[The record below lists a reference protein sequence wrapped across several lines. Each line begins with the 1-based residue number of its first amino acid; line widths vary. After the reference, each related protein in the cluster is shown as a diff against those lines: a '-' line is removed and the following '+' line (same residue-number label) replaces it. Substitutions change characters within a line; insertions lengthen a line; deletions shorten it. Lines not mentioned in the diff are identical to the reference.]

1 MKNIKSLIVSI
12 STIQDL
18 KKITK
23 DTKYIN
29 LDITNPNYDIISYF
43 INKGKAYKY
52 ADITNDING
61 YNYVDYDTF
70 AQSELL
76 IDMIYAD
83 MPNNLSPLETA
94 KYLYIAI
101 GKCVSFDI
109 NADTK
114 KNELYD
120 LSLITSINNLWGAL
134 AIGSVNDISA
144 SKIYYYLCRR
154 LGLDI
159 SLVANEKN
167 KTALTKLII
176 NNQVLITDLF
186 EDIPFIKANMQT
198 RHFASYND
206 DINIDKRIKYITD
219 RYNDYYLDKA
229 LKNIDYTKEDCI
241 FIFLNKIKNLI
252 DVNRIKS
259 SELSVIYK
267 HLFSI
272 YCTNYNI
279 KINNLF
285 LNDNLKKHF
294 LLISYNDNH
303 YSYNYKKKA
312 FVKVID
318 KDLIDN
324 LNIGKIGLYVDEF
337 IPNIN
342 NYEHLN

>member
-1 MKNIKSLIVSI
+1 MKNKQDLIVSV
-12 STIQDL
+12 STGKDL
-18 KKITK
+18 KRITK
-23 DTKYIN
+23 ETKYIN
-29 LDITNPNYDIISYF
+29 IDITNPNYDVITYF
-43 INKGKAYKY
+43 INKGQNYKY
-52 ADITNDING
+52 ADKIEGIEG

-70 AQSELL
+70 SKSEML
-76 IDMIYAD
+76 IDMIYAN
-83 MPNNLSPLETA
+83 MPNDLSQLETA
-94 KYLYIAI
+94 RYLYIAI
-101 GKCVSFDI
+101 GKCTSFDI
-109 NADTK
+109 NADTN
-114 KNELYD
+114 KNELYN

-134 AIGSVNDISA
+134 AIGTVNDISA

-154 LGLDI
+154 LGIDI
-159 SLVANEKN
+159 SLFVSEKN
-167 KTALTKLII
+167 KTALTKLLI
-176 NNQVLITDLF
+176 NNRVLVTDLF
-186 EDIPFIKANMQT
+186 EDIPFIKAKMQT

-206 DINIDKRIKYITD
+206 DFSMDKRIKYIKD

-229 LKNIDYTKEDCI
+229 LKDIDYTSEDCV
-241 FIFLNKIKNLI
+241 FTFLNKVKNLI
-252 DVNRIKS
+252 DLGSIKS

-294 LLISYNDNH
+294 LLITYNDNH

-312 FVKVID
+312 FVKVVD

-324 LNIGKIGLYVDEF
+324 LNVGKIGIYLDEF

-342 NYEHLN
+342 N